1 MNFPIISPTVASEVL
16 QEEPQKAHSHPRLCT
31 LPSIPCLYAQ
41 SLLSSGSAEVSLR
54 TTAEKAESWVGHLIV
69 GGEVG
74 RGVLSMLVCLLIC
87 KSN

>member
-16 QEEPQKAHSHPRLCT
+16 QGEPQKAHSHPGLCT
-31 LPSIPCLYAQ
+31 SPSIPCQYAQ